1 VVAVVPIV
9 GQEEIVDRVAG
20 TADTVVIAVEDALRM
35 MATAL
40 PATW

>member
-9 GQEEIVDRVAG
+9 EQEAIVDRVAG
-20 TADTVVIAVEDALRM
+20 TADTVVIAVEDARRV

-40 PATW
+40 PAKW